1 MKKRSVTFGSYKTA
15 GRGWTVTGITLG
27 DAEQKINDVEK
38 PGGDGSWDLSTVMTD
53 GIPRYK
59 NRPLTVTLECSEG
72 NRDTRGKLISEMVNQ
87 LDGLTWQI
95 VLPDHPRHYLQ
106 GRVNV
111 TVNQNSVA
119 YAAVTVTATCEPWFY
134 NDRETIV
141 ELFADEAVQT
151 SVLRNSGRRAVVP
164 EIVVDG
170 RILLTYGV
178 ESVTMGTGTYT
189 WPSLLL
195 TPGLHTLEYS
205 GSGTLTVTYREAV
218 LR

>member
-1 MKKRSVTFGSYKTA
+1 MKKRSVTIGSYKTA
-15 GRGWTVTGITLG
+15 AHGWTVTGITLG
-27 DAEQKINDVEK
+27 DAEQKTNYVEK

-53 GIPRYK
+53 DIPRYK

-72 NRDTRGKLISEMVNQ
+72 DRDTRERLISEMVNQ
-87 LDGLTWQI
+87 LDGLTWKI
-95 VLPDHPRHYLQ
+95 VLPDRPRHYLQ
-106 GRVNV
+106 GRVMV

-119 YAAVTVTATCEPWFY
+119 YAALTVTATCEPWFY
-134 NDRETIV
+134 NDRETVV
-141 ELFADEAVQT
+141 ELIAEDTVQT
-151 SVLRNSGRRAVVP
+151 YIFRNSGRRAVIP

-170 RILLTYGV
+170 SIVLTYNA
-178 ESVTMGTGTYT
+178 ESVAMGTGTYT

-195 TPGLHTLEYS
+195 TPGIHTLEYS